1 LPAEVPEVEIVED
14 LVEIV
19 HLTFRRRDDLAAV
32 LYPSRVRTLAHHG
45 AVLILVINGI
55 GFRRHSPTKQLSDQ
69 YECKGAVDVR
79 RHVAAHVRDPD
90 EDPRISD
97 ANGLVQADVRVIG
110 HLDRGNFPCSV
121 HLPERLFVIFP
132 DLFDRRLGKLVNHVV
147 SIIIDSFIVKMV
159 SNYWRRTVST
169 GLESNL
175 PCKMPLRESNLKVEK
190 SSNFPDTRGQSILT
204 AIINE
209 HFVTGEP
216 VGSKTIAEKFANASG
231 LSPASIRTAMGELE
245 DLGLL
250 EQPHTSAGRVPT
262 NKGYRFYVDNLL
274 GVLSISND
282 DLYRIGDEFG
292 LNASELVE
300 APDRLMERTSQL
312 LSALSNN
319 VGIVVSPSLAN
330 DRLQHIEFVNLS
342 ENRILVVLVSAPN
355 IVHNRIIR
363 LNMTLSKEELE
374 RTANYLN
381 AEFAGKSLAEIRAEI
396 LRLMHEEKTMFDRL
410 LQTAVIL
417 CSQSIEG
424 EENSFGEL
432 YIDGASNILTK
443 RDFADLE
450 RLRELLTMIGE
461 KSRLLEIL
469 NECIARDTD
478 RAGEVQVMIGSENR
492 TPSLQNCT
500 LISAPYRV
508 GGGSA
513 VGTLTVLGP
522 TRIEYARMISIV
534 SYVARVLEK
543 VMSRDIG
550 NN

>member
-1 LPAEVPEVEIVED
+1 MR
-14 LVEIV
+14 
-19 HLTFRRRDDLAAV
+19 FRGTNLK
-32 LYPSRVRTLAHHG
+32 
-45 AVLILVINGI
+45 I
-55 GFRRHSPTKQLSDQ
+55 
-69 YECKGAVDVR
+69 EKGKD
-79 RHVAAHVRDPD
+79 
-90 EDPRISD
+90 
-97 ANGLVQADVRVIG
+97 
-110 HLDRGNFPCSV
+110 
-121 HLPERLFVIFP
+121 FP
-132 DLFDRRLGKLVNHVV
+132 D
-147 SIIIDSFIVKMV
+147 S
-159 SNYWRRTVST
+159 
-169 GLESNL
+169 
-175 PCKMPLRESNLKVEK
+175 
-190 SSNFPDTRGQSILT
+190 RGQTILT

-231 LSPASIRTAMGELE
+231 LSSASIRGVMGELE

-262 NKGYRFYVDNLL
+262 DKGYRFYVDNLL

-292 LNASELVE
+292 LNASEFAE
-300 APDRLMERTSQL
+300 TPDRLMERTSQL

-319 VGIVVSPSLAN
+319 VGIVVSPNLAN

-342 ENRILVVLVSAPN
+342 DNRILVVLVSAPN

-363 LNMTLSKEELE
+363 LKVTFTKDELD

-381 AEFAGKSLAEIRAEI
+381 AEFAGKNLSEIRAEI

-417 CSQSIEG
+417 CSQSIEDQEG
-424 EENSFGEL
+424 DLAEVFV
-432 YIDGASNILTK
+432 DGASNILTK

-450 RLRELLTMIGE
+450 RLRELLTTIGE

-469 NECIARDTD
+469 TECVARDAD
-478 RAGEVQVMIGSENR
+478 NSGDVQVMIGSETR

-508 GGGSA
+508 GNGTA

-543 VMSRDIG
+543 MMSQDVS